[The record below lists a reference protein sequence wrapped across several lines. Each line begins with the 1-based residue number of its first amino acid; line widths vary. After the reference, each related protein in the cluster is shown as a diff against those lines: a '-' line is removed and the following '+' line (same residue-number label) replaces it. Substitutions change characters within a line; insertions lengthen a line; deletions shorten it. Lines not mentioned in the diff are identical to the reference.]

1 MKIRN
6 QLLLTHGL
14 LVLLSLIIVIVNI
27 AAYKGMSNDAFI
39 LNKAGKLRALSYNMG
54 QIANRINSRE
64 TDSDTAG
71 LRSNL
76 ELRLMEFES
85 ILRTLNERHGA
96 ALAHDQTLV
105 DLDTLT
111 RKWDD
116 SFKPLYMR
124 IIENGADDS
133 VYRQI
138 NWSIDHYVNEIN
150 DMVTIYSTHAER
162 KVVTALIINAG
173 LIIVIILVTIYS
185 FMTTNRRI
193 QKPINLLMHEL
204 KELSYIDDELSQQ
217 LKSINANEIGEM
229 TQYFNAMVYD
239 QLTKVYNRRP
249 GLSKLQRILSQDNRR
264 CLDLSICFIDVNG
277 LKEVNDALG
286 HKFGDELII
295 STVES
300 IKQEIRTEDFTIRMG
315 GDEFMIILSGI
326 GADDSEKV
334 WKRINRRYEDI
345 NEKEGRPY
353 LISISHG
360 IVEYDNNQ
368 KPGLESFINM
378 ADSKMYEEKK
388 FIKEVL
394 KFKAVRNWKSA

>member
-1 MKIRN
+1 M
-6 QLLLTHGL
+6 THGL

-286 HKFGDELII
+286 HKFGDELITT
-295 STVES
+295 TVES

-394 KFKAVRNWKSA
+394 KFKAVRNWESA

>member
-1 MKIRN
+1 
-6 QLLLTHGL
+6 
-14 LVLLSLIIVIVNI
+14 
-27 AAYKGMSNDAFI
+27 MSNDAFI

-394 KFKAVRNWKSA
+394 KFKAVRNWESA

>member
-71 LRSNL
+71 LCSNL

-300 IKQEIRTEDFTIRMG
+300 IKQEIRTEDFTVRMG

-394 KFKAVRNWKSA
+394 KFKAVRNWESA

>member
-1 MKIRN
+1 MKIKN

-27 AAYKGMSNDAFI
+27 AAYRGMSNDAFI

-64 TDSDTAG
+64 TDSDTAE

-76 ELRLMEFES
+76 KLRLMEFES

-105 DLDTLT
+105 NLDTLT

-138 NWSIDHYVNEIN
+138 NWSIDHYVNEMN

-264 CLDLSICFIDVNG
+264 CLDLSICFLDVNG

-286 HKFGDELII
+286 HKFGDELIT

-300 IKQEIRTEDFTIRMG
+300 IKQEIRTEDFTVRMG

-368 KPGLESFINM
+368 RPGLESFINM

-394 KFKAVRNWKSA
+394 KFKAVRNSESA

>member
-39 LNKAGKLRALSYNMG
+39 LNKAGKLRALCYNMG

-286 HKFGDELII
+286 HKFGDELITT
-295 STVES
+295 TVES
-300 IKQEIRTEDFTIRMG
+300 IKQEIRTEDFTVRMG

-394 KFKAVRNWKSA
+394 KFKAVRNWESA

>member
-286 HKFGDELII
+286 HKFGDELITT
-295 STVES
+295 TVES
-300 IKQEIRTEDFTIRMG
+300 IKQEIRTEDFTVRMG

-394 KFKAVRNWKSA
+394 KFKAVRNWESA

>member
-71 LRSNL
+71 LCSNL

-286 HKFGDELII
+286 HKFGDELITT
-295 STVES
+295 TVES

-394 KFKAVRNWKSA
+394 KFKAVRNWESA

>member
-1 MKIRN
+1 VKIRN

-71 LRSNL
+71 LCSNL

-300 IKQEIRTEDFTIRMG
+300 IKQEIRTEDFTVRMG

-394 KFKAVRNWKSA
+394 KFKAVRNWESA

>member
-1 MKIRN
+1 M
-6 QLLLTHGL
+6 THGL

-39 LNKAGKLRALSYNMG
+39 LNKAGKLRALCYNMG

-394 KFKAVRNWKSA
+394 KFKAVRNWESA

>member
-1 MKIRN
+1 M
-6 QLLLTHGL
+6 THGL

>member
-1 MKIRN
+1 VKIRN

>member
-27 AAYKGMSNDAFI
+27 AAYRGMSNDAFI

-394 KFKAVRNWKSA
+394 KFKAVRNWESA

>member
-1 MKIRN
+1 
-6 QLLLTHGL
+6 LTHGL

-394 KFKAVRNWKSA
+394 KFKAVRNWESA

>member
-1 MKIRN
+1 
-6 QLLLTHGL
+6 
-14 LVLLSLIIVIVNI
+14 
-27 AAYKGMSNDAFI
+27 
-39 LNKAGKLRALSYNMG
+39 
-54 QIANRINSRE
+54 
-64 TDSDTAG
+64 
-71 LRSNL
+71 
-76 ELRLMEFES
+76 
-85 ILRTLNERHGA
+85 
-96 ALAHDQTLV
+96 
-105 DLDTLT
+105 
-111 RKWDD
+111 
-116 SFKPLYMR
+116 
-124 IIENGADDS
+124 
-133 VYRQI
+133 
-138 NWSIDHYVNEIN
+138 
-150 DMVTIYSTHAER
+150 
-162 KVVTALIINAG
+162 
-173 LIIVIILVTIYS
+173 
-185 FMTTNRRI
+185 
-193 QKPINLLMHEL
+193 
-204 KELSYIDDELSQQ
+204 
-217 LKSINANEIGEM
+217 M

-239 QLTKVYNRRP
+239 QLTTVYNRRP

-300 IKQEIRTEDFTIRMG
+300 IKQEIRTEDFTVRMG

-368 KPGLESFINM
+368 RPGLESFINM

>member
-1 MKIRN
+1 VKIRN

-394 KFKAVRNWKSA
+394 KFKAVRNWESA

>member
-300 IKQEIRTEDFTIRMG
+300 IKQEIRTEDFTVRMG

-394 KFKAVRNWKSA
+394 KFKAVRNSESA

>member
-394 KFKAVRNWKSA
+394 KFKAVRNWESA

>member
-39 LNKAGKLRALSYNMG
+39 LNKAGKLRALCYNMG

-394 KFKAVRNWKSA
+394 KFKAVRNWESA

>member
-1 MKIRN
+1 M
-6 QLLLTHGL
+6 THGL

-394 KFKAVRNWKSA
+394 KFKAVRNWESA